1 MLKTTSKSNTA
12 LIILLS
18 RQVVSAMSTD
28 AEVLGNEKYELLY
41 TYIYLDYFLS
51 YKI

>member
-18 RQVVSAMSTD
+18 RQVVSAMSTE

-41 TYIYLDYFLS
+41 TYIYLDNF
-51 YKI
+51 